1 VAKGKHTHLT
11 EILENHIFVGV
22 VDLDRCLSLLQH
34 STKLYLVNHGALTEE
49 LFYQPGLRQFGDFN
63 RLKLEPP
70 PPLRAMVKLAV
81 DAEEGTKHSRLTK
94 AQIVDFIVQTL
105 MERRDMLSEYF
116 SLQLSPDGMVE
127 GLPLLLRDYTPNLDK
142 LPSFLMRLG
151 PQVNWASETHC
162 FDSFLRE
169 LAYFY
174 IPGPLTPSL
183 ESSSTLTNEEEKS
196 ERWQIQHVLF
206 SAMRRYLS
214 APKALLDRDV
224 VQVASLPDL
233 YRVFERC

>member
-1 VAKGKHTHLT
+1 LT
-11 EILENHIFVGV
+11 EILENHSFVGI

-34 STKLYLVNHGALTEE
+34 STQLYLVNHGALSEE
-49 LFYQPGLRQFGDFN
+49 LFYQLGLRQFGNFN

-81 DAEEGTKHSRLTK
+81 DAEEGTKNSRLSK
-94 AQIVDFIVQTL
+94 AQIVDFIVETL
-105 MERRDMLSEYF
+105 MARRDMLSEYF
-116 SLQLSPDGMVE
+116 SLVLSSDGMVE
-127 GLPLLLRDYTPNLDK
+127 CLPLLLRDYTPNLDK

-151 PQVNWASETHC
+151 PQVNWTSETHC
-162 FDSFLRE
+162 FDLFLRE

-174 IPGPLTPSL
+174 IPGPLVPSSKL
-183 ESSSTLTNEEEKS
+183 SPPLSKYEEKA

-206 SAMRRYLS
+206 STMRRYFS
-214 APKALLDRDV
+214 APKSLLDRDV